1 MDDLLR
7 KKGFRFTHKRN
18 ANYRRVE
25 DERKVETSIMH
36 QRRRKKF
43 AFPNTT
49 LQNYKITVASTLT

>member
-1 MDDLLR
+1 MDYLLR

-43 AFPNTT
+43 AFATT
-49 LQNYKITVASTLT
+49 VLHDKITVASTLT

>member
-25 DERKVETSIMH
+25 DERKVETS
-36 QRRRKKF
+36 
-43 AFPNTT
+43 TT
-49 LQNYKITVASTLT
+49 LKKIAFATTVLHDKITKLQSRQR